1 MAYQSEI
8 EKLERQYADNPAQY
22 FAPLADAH
30 RKAGNI
36 DLALDV
42 VRTGLEKRPTYV
54 SAHIVLGRCL
64 LAQKNDA
71 EAAKVFE
78 HVLQLDAENI
88 IALRILGE
96 VAERTQN
103 ITGALGWLKRLLEVD
118 PMNDDAQEA
127 IKRLEAAP
135 PPAAPVPE
143 AAPVA
148 DSDGQAEGGA
158 VAGFEATSLAA
169 DAAPAPDDGGF
180 AMERAHSAMES
191 GEPESGP
198 APTLEMESLELEH
211 TPGAAPPGPESTT
224 EPMVALDLEPT
235 SEPPASS
242 SELVL
247 LETGGG
253 AAGPAAAP
261 RSRTTASWSKQD
273 LPQDLPL
280 ILPEEEGPAQAVAAA
295 PSEPAA
301 PTPPAEAPEPEPV
314 ITETMAEVY
323 LRQGLV
329 QEAREVYRKLVQS
342 RPGDAALRARLAEL
356 EQRASPGRGVAAP
369 ARSRFAAAQTGGVP
383 ARSFLSEVLAARPG
397 ATSMDEAFSAEPP
410 TATGAPTIPAA
421 DELSLAAVFGEE
433 AAPAPAPGPAAAPA
447 PPGGFSFDEFFGGK
461 PGSEPSAK
469 LASDASAG
477 ADADSGGSDDF
488 MSWLKGLKS

>member
-180 AMERAHSAMES
+180 AIERARSVMDS
-191 GEPESGP
+191 GEPE
-198 APTLEMESLELEH
+198 
-211 TPGAAPPGPESTT
+211 PGAAPT
-224 EPMVALDLEPT
+224 
-235 SEPPASS
+235 
-242 SELVL
+242 
-247 LETGGG
+247 
-253 AAGPAAAP
+253 
-261 RSRTTASWSKQD
+261 
-273 LPQDLPL
+273 
-280 ILPEEEGPAQAVAAA
+280 
-295 PSEPAA
+295 
-301 PTPPAEAPEPEPV
+301 
-314 ITETMAEVY
+314 
-323 LRQGLV
+323 
-329 QEAREVYRKLVQS
+329 
-342 RPGDAALRARLAEL
+342 
-356 EQRASPGRGVAAP
+356 
-369 ARSRFAAAQTGGVP
+369 
-383 ARSFLSEVLAARPG
+383 
-397 ATSMDEAFSAEPP
+397 
-410 TATGAPTIPAA
+410 
-421 DELSLAAVFGEE
+421 
-433 AAPAPAPGPAAAPA
+433 
-447 PPGGFSFDEFFGGK
+447 
-461 PGSEPSAK
+461 
-469 LASDASAG
+469 
-477 ADADSGGSDDF
+477 
-488 MSWLKGLKS
+488 